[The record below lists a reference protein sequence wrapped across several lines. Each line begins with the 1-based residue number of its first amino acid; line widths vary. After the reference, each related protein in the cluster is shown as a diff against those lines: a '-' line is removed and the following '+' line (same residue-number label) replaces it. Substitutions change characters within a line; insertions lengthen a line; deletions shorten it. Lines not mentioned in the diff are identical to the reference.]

1 MKISASILSI
11 KENIKENINILTKT
25 DIDYIHLDVMD
36 GKFVN
41 NKTFPIEEVKEFIN
55 YEKKLDV
62 HFMVSDVKKY
72 IDDFKCL
79 NPEYITF
86 HYETNCDIMDL
97 ISYIKSLNIKVGL
110 SICPDTNVEVL
121 DKYLPYIDLILIMS
135 VTPGA
140 GGQKF
145 MENSINKIKYLKE
158 KRKNNNYLISVDGG
172 INDETI
178 KLVESDIAVVGSF
191 ITNGNYQE
199 NIKKLKESI
208 YE

>member
-25 DIDYIHLDVMD
+25 DIDYIHLDIMD
-36 GKFVN
+36 GDFVN

-55 YEKKLDV
+55 DEKKLDV
-62 HFMVSDVKKY
+62 HLMVSDVKKY

-86 HYETNCDIMDL
+86 HYETNCDIMGL
-97 ISYIKSLNIKVGL
+97 ISYIKSLNIKAGL
-110 SICPDTNVEVL
+110 SICPETNVEVL

-145 MENSINKIKYLKE
+145 MDSVIPKINELKKIRKENNLDFIISI
-158 KRKNNNYLISVDGG
+158 DGG
-172 INDETI
+172 INEETVD
-178 KLVESDIAVVGSF
+178 LVKDCDMVVSGSF
-191 ITNGNYQE
+191 VCMSDDYQKSI
-199 NIKKLKESI
+199 NKLK
-208 YE
+208 